1 MTTSSHQGP
10 TSQNRNPGEVV
21 KLKLEV
27 GLETRHSEPGSK
39 SSSGPAPALTASG
52 AGWEVGSGLDA
63 LGSASPASVPGATAA
78 LRHLAAW
85 GLPPGYTAL

>member
-10 TSQNRNPGEVV
+10 TSQHRHLGEVV

-39 SSSGPAPALTASG
+39 SSLGPAPALTASG
-52 AGWEVGSGLDA
+52 ARWEVGGGLDA
-63 LGSASPASVPGATAA
+63 LGSSPVSVPGAARA
-78 LRHLAAW
+78 LGHLATW
-85 GLPPGYTAL
+85 GLPPGHAAL